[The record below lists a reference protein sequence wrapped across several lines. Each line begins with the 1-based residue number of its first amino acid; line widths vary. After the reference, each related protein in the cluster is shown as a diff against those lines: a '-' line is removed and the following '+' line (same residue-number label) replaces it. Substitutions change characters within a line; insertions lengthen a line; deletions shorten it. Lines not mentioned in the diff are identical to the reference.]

1 LPFCIGDC
9 KFKILKGE
17 MHMKKRFLSFLLVIA
32 VILCATPIAVS
43 AAEMPTKLDLTF
55 NQNITNTMTV
65 MEANEK
71 LCDRSVLVVSGDSH
85 CWVSTNQTYTCL
97 YAKEGESFTKIDES
111 DYIDTTLSYYVA
123 LDIYT
128 NDGYE
133 FSDEDALGEG
143 NLEGFTLTVNGT
155 TVPLNNQGTT
165 HYVRSTWGTDN
176 FQLLIPISYFSE
188 ITTPPAIKTFEITP
202 TEISV
207 KKGSSYTFDTNV
219 VGFNGADESIVWSF
233 VEGGGHPTSAN
244 TTIANGVIT
253 IAEDEATAVIFA
265 EATSAQDSSV
275 TKSLYIYVYDSEPAI
290 ESIIFSS
297 DSVDVYPGDD
307 ISYEDTNI
315 TITGTQMDRR
325 VEFAL
330 AGGTKSG
337 TKINYAS
344 NEYASISVDP
354 NETAETLT
362 LTATCLADT
371 TKVATLTINVKP
383 LTDIDGNIYINLNY
397 DAIEFLPTLTEG
409 EVKANIESNASID
422 TTKTK
427 DISLYD
433 ENISLNILKG
443 NSAYY
448 VGYSDPVDLSKQ
460 YALIIDFE
468 PVRGYKLSDA
478 VVNGDLSR
486 MHVYIN
492 DVEHEIVCHICNG
505 KNLELYVIPDWYDA
519 DIEGASLSLGTDLT
533 MNYYA
538 QINDSTAV
546 PADRLAMQFE
556 MNGKTVLVKDKTVDG
571 GNYVFKLNGIAP
583 HQMTDDI
590 EASLVLLDE
599 EGTSVER
606 VLRIKNEY
614 CISDYLASVLEENE
628 DNKALKQL
636 VYDVVEYGASSQY
649 YKGYNTALLPYG
661 FIGAFAP
668 SDATPTDADN
678 VKNLIT
684 YGISD
689 VKFTGATVWFDTVN
703 RIGVKL
709 STADNVTL
717 KVNGAAVEL
726 TGTTYYTEA
735 ISAIEFG
742 KAFTFELYEGE
753 TLVQKFTY
761 SVNSYVC
768 AKWNNSENSDM
779 STLAIALYRYGVSA
793 LAYKNA

>member
-1 LPFCIGDC
+1 MPFCIGDC

-43 AAEMPTKLDLTF
+43 AAEMPTRLDLTF

-85 CWVSTNQTYTCL
+85 CWVGTNQTYTCL

-219 VGFNGADESIVWSF
+219 VGFNGADESIIWSF

-290 ESIIFSS
+290 ESISFPSA
-297 DSVDVYPGDD
+297 SVDVYLGDD

-344 NEYASISVDP
+344 DEYASISVDP

-362 LTATCLADT
+362 LTATCIADT

-397 DAIEFLPTLTEG
+397 DAIEFLPTLTES

-443 NSAYY
+443 NSASC
-448 VGYSDPVDLSKQ
+448 VSYSDPVDLSKQ

-468 PVRGYKLSDA
+468 PARGYKFSDA

-492 DVEHEIVCHICNG
+492 DVEHEIVHHLCDDVF
-505 KNLELYVIPDWYDA
+505 LELYVIPDWYEA
-519 DIEGASLSLGTDLT
+519 DIKGASLSLGADLT

-546 PADRLAMQFE
+546 PADRLAMQFK

-606 VLRIKNEY
+606 VLRIKSEY
-614 CISDYLASVLEENE
+614 CVSDYLASVLEENE
-628 DNKALKQL
+628 DNAVLKQL
-636 VYDVVEYGASSQY
+636 VQDVAEYGARSQY
-649 YKGYNTALLPYG
+649 YKDYNRTNLPYN
-661 FIGAFAP
+661 IVGAVAP

-678 VKNLIT
+678 VKSLIT